1 MLSYSRDGARHTAFF
16 PDAKAIDA
24 KLLMLLEQHPHI
36 RGVYCWIMG
45 QEDPA
50 AWKVLRKRLH

>member
-1 MLSYSRDGARHTAFF
+1 MLTYSRDGAGHTAFF

-24 KLLMLLEQHPHI
+24 KLQMLLERHPHV

-50 AWKVLRKRLH
+50 SWRVLRKRLH